1 MSSVRVDSGS
11 NDTGN
16 RLVVEGDLDIAVM
29 DALTELIDAAPQ
41 GSTVE
46 VDLRAV
52 SFMDSTG
59 LRALLQGRATGREM
73 VLVNPRPEVRRVLEI
88 AEVVDLFTIR
98 TSAM

>member
-1 MSSVRVDSGS
+1 MSNVRVDSGS
-11 NDTGN
+11 GDTSN

-29 DALTELIDAAPQ
+29 DALTELIEAIPQ
-41 GSTVE
+41 GTTVE

-59 LRALLQGRATGREM
+59 LRALLHGCATGREM
-73 VLVNPRPEVRRVLEI
+73 VLVGPRTEVRRVLEI